1 MKKFYKLTNK
11 SFDTF
16 KVKNYKALWKKLEA
30 KGYKGISVDTY
41 ITSKKSKSAEEGFN
55 VIMSTAKEDRHYEIV
70 YQDWDLKN
78 FKKNPVVLDSHNY
91 DGIEHILGKIKN
103 PKVVDK
109 KLQGT
114 VVFAEMNPK
123 GVMAK
128 EMLEAGFINAVSV
141 GFIPKEFDEKYN
153 ILKSELL
160 ELSIVSVPA
169 NPEALFE
176 KLNKNY
182 DKSKEAG
189 DNVENKPSK
198 KKKKSRKHNS
208 SKGKQTK
215 VKEAEEVKPESIIQD
230 DKRTEPKEESKEE
243 IKQVSKRVQIMKT
256 FTYSIKS
263 VGEELKRNSEESN
276 SDRADFKRLVNKSI
290 RELIKFKK

>member
-1 MKKFYKLTNK
+1 MG
-11 SFDTF
+11 F
-16 KVKNYKALWKKLEA
+16 KE
-30 KGYKGISVDTY
+30 
-41 ITSKKSKSAEEGFN
+41 
-55 VIMSTAKEDRHYEIV
+55 
-70 YQDWDLKN
+70 

-91 DGIEHILGKIKN
+91 NGIEHILGKVKN
-103 PKVVDK
+103 AKVKDK

-176 KLNKNY
+176 KLNKKY
-182 DKSKEAG
+182 DKSKKAG
-189 DNVENKPSK
+189 DNAKNKVSK
-198 KKKKSRKHNS
+198 KGKKVKTGKRNS
-208 SKGKQTK
+208 SKGKRK
-215 VKEAEEVKPESIIQD
+215 EVKEVKEVKSEPIVSEDS
-230 DKRTEPKEESKEE
+230 KATEVKETNQK
-243 IKQVSKRVQIMKT
+243 SKRVQIMET

-263 VGEELKRNSEESN
+263 VGEELKRNSVEKST
-276 SDRADFKRLVNKSI
+276 DRAELKRLVNKSI
-290 RELIKFKK
+290 RELLKFKK

>member
-11 SFDTF
+11 SFKTF
-16 KVKNYKALWKKLEA
+16 KVENYKDLWKKLEA
-30 KGYKGISVDTY
+30 KGYKGISIDTY
-41 ITSKKSKSAEEGFN
+41 ITSKKSKSLEEGFN
-55 VIMSTAKEDRHYEIV
+55 VVMSTAKEDRHYEIV
-70 YQDWDLKN
+70 YQEWDLKN

-91 DGIEHILGKIKN
+91 DGIEHILGKVKN
-103 PKVVDK
+103 AKVKDK

-176 KLNKNY
+176 KLNKKY
-182 DKSKEAG
+182 DKSKKAG
-189 DNVENKPSK
+189 DNAKNKVSK
-198 KKKKSRKHNS
+198 KGKKVKTGKRNS
-208 SKGKQTK
+208 SKGKRK
-215 VKEAEEVKPESIIQD
+215 EVKEVKEVKSEPIVSEDS
-230 DKRTEPKEESKEE
+230 KATEVKETNQK
-243 IKQVSKRVQIMKT
+243 SKRVQIMET

-263 VGEELKRNSEESN
+263 VGEELKRNSVEKST
-276 SDRADFKRLVNKSI
+276 DRAEFKRLVNKSI
-290 RELIKFKK
+290 RELLKFKK